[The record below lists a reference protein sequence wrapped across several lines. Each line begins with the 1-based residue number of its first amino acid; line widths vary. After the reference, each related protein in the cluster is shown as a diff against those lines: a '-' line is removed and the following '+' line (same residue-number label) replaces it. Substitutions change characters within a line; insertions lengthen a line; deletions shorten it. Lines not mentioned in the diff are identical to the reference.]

1 MAHSVEEHLGMRAS
15 EYDRVIRTFIPG
27 YEEMLAT
34 QLRWLATTLP
44 EAGLVVDLGGGT
56 GALAQAVAERFP
68 RVRIQVWDTDP
79 QMLAVAEQRL
89 RRYNDRVALVQRSF
103 YETLPE
109 AHAFVASL
117 ALHHIREEEQKGRLY
132 AQIFRS
138 LQAPGIFLNGDCVMP
153 SSPVADAEYYRGW
166 AAFMGS
172 AGISPEEARGHFAAW
187 AKEDR
192 YFSIAAELSML
203 GEAGFPFPDCF
214 WKQGPMAVY
223 GGYKLSTF

>member
-27 YEEMLAT
+27 YEAMLGT

-44 EAGLVVDLGGGT
+44 ETGLVVDLGGGT
-56 GALAQAVAERFP
+56 GALAQAVVERFP
-68 RVRIQVWDTDP
+68 RAHIQVWDTDP

-89 RRYNDRVALVQRSF
+89 RRYGDRVTLVQRSF
-103 YETLPE
+103 YEALPE

-117 ALHHIREEEQKGRLY
+117 ALHHIGEEGQKRSLY
-132 AQIFRS
+132 AHIFRS
-138 LQAPGIFLNGDCVMP
+138 LQAPGIFLNGDCVMNT
-153 SSPVADAEYYRGW
+153 SPVADAEYYRGW
-166 AAFMGS
+166 EAFMGT

-192 YFSIAAELSML
+192 YFSIAAELTML
-203 GEAGFPFPDCF
+203 ADASFPFPDCF
-214 WKQGPMAVY
+214 WKLGPIAVY
-223 GGYKLSTF
+223 GGYKVTN

>member
-1 MAHSVEEHLGMRAS
+1 MTHSVEEHLGMRAS

-27 YEEMLAT
+27 YEVMLAT
-34 QLRWLATTLP
+34 QLQWLATILP
-44 EAGLVVDLGGGT
+44 VTGLVVDLGGGT

-89 RRYNDRVALVQRSF
+89 RRYGDRVTLVQRSF

-109 AHAFVASL
+109 AHGFVASL

-138 LQAPGIFLNGDCVMP
+138 LQAPGIFLNGDCVMN
-153 SSPVADAEYYRGW
+153 SSAMADAEYYRGW
-166 AAFMGS
+166 VEFMGS
-172 AGISPEEARGHFAAW
+172 AGISPEEARGHFATW

-192 YFSIAAELSML
+192 YFSIAAELRML

-214 WKQGPMAVY
+214 WKQGPMAIY
-223 GGYKLSTF
+223 GGYKLPH